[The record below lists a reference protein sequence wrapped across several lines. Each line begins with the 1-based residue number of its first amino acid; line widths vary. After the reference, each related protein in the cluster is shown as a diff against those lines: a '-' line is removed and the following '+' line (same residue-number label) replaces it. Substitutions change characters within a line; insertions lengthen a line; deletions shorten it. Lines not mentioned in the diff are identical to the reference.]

1 MRTLPRLRAFAV
13 SLLLVVA
20 SVAAARAQRHAPPP
34 DAQIEREVADRLLQE
49 QIAGVEVTV
58 TRGTASLRG
67 TVKSLWEKQT
77 AVQQALRVD
86 SVMMVDDDL
95 TIARGESDRRIA
107 EQVTA
112 GLRRCVF
119 FTIFDDADAEVDDG
133 IVTLTGRVTAS
144 AKVDA
149 CADMIARVAGVQQ
162 IRNKVET
169 LPAAHFD
176 EHLRYAAA
184 RQIYGNAA
192 FQDRADRTDA
202 PIHVIVERGRVTLTG
217 VVRTEA
223 ERRTA
228 GALAEASGALSVTN
242 RLRIER
248 QPSTWE

>member
-1 MRTLPRLRAFAV
+1 MRTLPRLRVFAV
-13 SLLLVVA
+13 SLLLVLV
-20 SVAAARAQRHAPPP
+20 SVAAAQAQRHAALP
-34 DAQIEREVADRLLQE
+34 DAQIEREVADRLLEE

-67 TVKSLWEKQT
+67 TVKSLWEKQK
-77 AVQQALRVD
+77 AVQQALKVD

-95 TIARGESDRRIA
+95 TIARGESDRRIT

-133 IVTLTGRVTAS
+133 VVTLTGRVTTS
-144 AKVDA
+144 AKGDA
-149 CADMIARVAGVQQ
+149 CADMISRVAGVQQ

-169 LPAAHFD
+169 LPAVHFD
-176 EHLRYAAA
+176 EQLRYAVA
-184 RQIYGNAA
+184 RQIYGDAA
-192 FQDRADRTDA
+192 FWGRAAQMDA
-202 PIHVIVERGRVTLTG
+202 PIHVIVARGRVTLTG
-217 VVRTEA
+217 VVRSEA
-223 ERRTA
+223 ERRKA

-242 RLRIER
+242 QLRIER